1 MPRPIHIS
9 DLLLPRQVPEPEVVE
24 FPMVHGTVDNTAS
37 LTGSY
42 DCVLCVWM
50 FNLSGALVFLFG
62 LSLRSSVASG
72 VAGSL
77 VDAGGGSE
85 GKSEGGTGGASWVDS
100 RSTSGDGSRGT

>member
-1 MPRPIHIS
+1 
-9 DLLLPRQVPEPEVVE
+9 
-24 FPMVHGTVDNTAS
+24 
-37 LTGSY
+37 
-42 DCVLCVWM
+42 M

-85 GKSEGGTGGASWVDS
+85 GKSEGGTGGTSGVDSRSTSGVDS
-100 RSTSGDGSRGT
+100 RSTSGDGSDCGHPPRWDASDDGVRPGVAAGWRKDFFSP